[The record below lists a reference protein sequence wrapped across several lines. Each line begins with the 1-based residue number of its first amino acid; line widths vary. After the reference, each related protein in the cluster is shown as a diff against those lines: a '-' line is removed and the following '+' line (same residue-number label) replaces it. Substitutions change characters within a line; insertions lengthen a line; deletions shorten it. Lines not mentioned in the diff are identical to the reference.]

1 MKLSQEQVRR
11 IEMLSRLK
19 LSDEDRE
26 SYGEQLWTILDYI
39 DRLNEVDTTGAE
51 KKGIQYPHHLQ
62 TREDVVVEQET
73 SREDLLGCSPQEV
86 IGDQIAI
93 KNIMK

>member
-1 MKLSQEQVRR
+1 MKLSQEQVKR
-11 IEMLSRLK
+11 IEMLARLK
-19 LSDEDRE
+19 LSDEERE
-26 SYGEQLWTILDYI
+26 MYSEQLSQILDYI
-39 DRLNEVDTTGAE
+39 DKLDELDITEAE

-73 SREDLLGCSPQEV
+73 TREDLLGCSPQDV
-86 IGDQIAI
+86 VGDQIAI